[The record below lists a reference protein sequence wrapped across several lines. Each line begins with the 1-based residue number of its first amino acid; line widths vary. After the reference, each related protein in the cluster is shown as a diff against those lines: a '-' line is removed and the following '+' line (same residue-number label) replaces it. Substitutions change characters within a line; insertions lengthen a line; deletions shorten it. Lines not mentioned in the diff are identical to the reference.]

1 MADAHIARFTEVGSP
16 MKCSD
21 RVVAV
26 NRHPTVTSRM
36 TDFPDKYSFGT
47 TWRIKKKQADGKEP

>member
-1 MADAHIARFTEVGSP
+1 MSVAHVKRFTEVGCT

-26 NRHPTVTSRM
+26 NRHPTATSRM
-36 TDFPDKYSFGT
+36 TDFPDKYSLG
-47 TWRIKKKQADGKEP
+47 IKKKQADGKEP